1 VKSHPKGLYLLF
13 TTEMAERFSYY
24 GMRALFT
31 LYMINALCFSVEE
44 AGGIYGTYTALVYL
58 TPLIGGF
65 IADRYW
71 GTRRS
76 ILCGGL
82 VMAVGHFLLFLSA
95 SSLSDMDLAKT
106 LMFCGLGAL
115 IIGNGFF
122 KPNISTM
129 VGSLYPPEDNRKDA
143 AFTIFY
149 MGVNVGATLAPLLCG
164 WLGNV
169 DYRWGYL
176 CACVAMLAGTAVM
189 RLLQNRLLVTP
200 EGQQIGLPKKPT
212 DPSLTLPSMGGDT
225 IRMASP
231 HRGGDTPKGRE
242 GLSPSDR
249 RHILVIFII
258 AFFVIFFW
266 AAYEQAGVSLMVFA
280 ERNTDRNL
288 LGWTMPAEWTQS
300 LPAIFVVV
308 LAPVFAALWETL
320 SAHRIEPPAPVK
332 QAIGLL
338 FLTLGYY
345 VISIGVDGVTGEE
358 KVSILWLVVLYF
370 LHVCGELCLAP
381 IGLSLVNR
389 LSPAHLAS
397 LMMGVWYMS
406 TAASNALAGML
417 SSFYPHDGE
426 VKHFLGYQIASL
438 SDFFMLFVFMSGAA
452 GILMLLA
459 CPKLIKMM
467 K

>member
-1 VKSHPKGLYLLF
+1 MSTTTHPRGLYLLF
-13 TTEMAERFSYY
+13 STEMAERFSYY

-31 LYMINALCFSVEE
+31 LYMINALRFSVEE
-44 AGGIYGTYTALVYL
+44 AAGIYGTYTSLVYL
-58 TPLIGGF
+58 TPLIGGY

-82 VMAVGHFLLFLSA
+82 VMALGHLLLFFSA
-95 SSLSDMDLAKT
+95 SMLSSPDVAKSFMFGGLA
-106 LMFCGLGAL
+106 AL

-129 VGSLYPPEDNRKDA
+129 VGSLYPPADSRKDA

-149 MGVNVGATLAPLLCG
+149 MGVNVGATFAPLVCG
-164 WLGNV
+164 WLGTI

-189 RLLQNRLLVTP
+189 RLLQERLLVTP
-200 EGQQIGLPKKPT
+200 DGRQIGLPPSRSKAECEAAGAATQSRALTRT
-212 DPSLTLPSMGGDT
+212 DY
-225 IRMASP
+225 
-231 HRGGDTPKGRE
+231 
-242 GLSPSDR
+242 
-249 RHILVIFII
+249 RHILAILVI
-258 AFFVIFFW
+258 AFFVVFFW

-280 ERNTDRNL
+280 ERNTERTFM
-288 LGWTMPAEWTQS
+288 GWTMPAEWTQTLS
-300 LPAIFVVV
+300 AVFVVL
-308 LAPVFAALWETL
+308 LAPVFAALWDML
-320 SAHRIEPPAPVK
+320 AAHRLEPAAPVK
-332 QAIGLL
+332 QAVGLL
-338 FLTLGYY
+338 LLALGYY
-345 VISIGVDGVTGEE
+345 VIAVGVDGVTGDT
-358 KVSILWLVVLYF
+358 KVSILWLVALYF

-406 TAASNALAGML
+406 TAASNAIAGLL
-417 SSFYPHDGE
+417 STFYPHDGE
-426 VKHFLGYQIASL
+426 VKYFLGYQVATL
-438 SDFFMLFVFMSGAA
+438 SDFFMIFVFMGGVA
-452 GILMLLA
+452 GIVMLLA
-459 CPKLIKMM
+459 CPLLIRMM

>member
-1 VKSHPKGLYLLF
+1 MAQTHPKGLYLLF
-13 TTEMAERFSYY
+13 STEMAERFSYY

-31 LYMINALCFSVEE
+31 LYMINALRLSVED
-44 AGGIYGTYTALVYL
+44 AAGIYGIYTALVYV
-58 TPLIGGF
+58 TPLIGGL

-82 VMAVGHFLLFLSA
+82 VMALGHFLLFLSA
-95 SSLSDMDLAKT
+95 SSLSDVETAKA
-106 LMFCGLGAL
+106 LMFCGLAAL
-115 IIGNGFF
+115 VVGNGFF

-129 VGSLYPPEDNRKDA
+129 VGSLYPPEDSRKDA

-164 WLGNV
+164 WLGNI

-176 CACVAMLAGTAVM
+176 CACLAMLAGTAVM
-189 RLLQNRLLVTP
+189 RLLQRRLLVSP
-200 EGQQIGLPKKPT
+200 QGEQIGLPPT
-212 DPSLTLPSMGGDT
+212 APTKSH
-225 IRMASP
+225 AA
-231 HRGGDTPKGRE
+231 
-242 GLSPSDR
+242 
-249 RHILVIFII
+249 RHKLDATDLRHMLVIFVI

-280 ERNTDRNL
+280 ERNIDRTF

-320 SAHRIEPPAPVK
+320 AAHHVEPSAPVK

-338 FLTLGYY
+338 FLAQGYY
-345 VISIGVDGVTGEE
+345 VISVGVDGVTASD
-358 KVSILWLVVLYF
+358 KISILWLVLLYL

-381 IGLSLVNR
+381 IGLSLVSR
-389 LSPAHLAS
+389 LAPVGLAS
-397 LMMGVWYMS
+397 VMMGFWYMS
-406 TAASNALAGML
+406 TAVSNALAGML
-417 SSFYPHDGE
+417 SSLYPHDGE
-426 VKHFLGYQIASL
+426 VKYFLGFEIASL
-438 SDFFMLFVFMSGAA
+438 SDFFLIFVFMSGIA
-452 GILMLLA
+452 GIVMLLVS
-459 CPKLIKMM
+459 PRIVKMM

>member
-1 VKSHPKGLYLLF
+1 MARHPKGLYLLF

-31 LYMINALCFSVEE
+31 LYMINALCLSVEE
-44 AGGIYGTYTALVYL
+44 AAGIYGTYTALVYV
-58 TPLIGGF
+58 TPLIGGY

-82 VMAVGHFLLFLSA
+82 IMALGHFLLFLSA
-95 SSLSDMDLAKT
+95 SMLSDLDMAKT
-106 LMFCGLGAL
+106 LMFCGLAAL
-115 IIGNGFF
+115 IIGNGAF

-129 VGSLYPPEDNRKDA
+129 VGSLYPPEDSRKDA

-176 CACVAMLAGTAVM
+176 CACLAMLGGTAIM
-189 RLLQNRLLVTP
+189 RLLQHRLLVTP
-200 EGQQIGLPKKPT
+200 EGKQIGLP
-212 DPSLTLPSMGGDT
+212 PSASVSSVSSVSPASHKLT
-225 IRMASP
+225 AA
-231 HRGGDTPKGRE
+231 
-242 GLSPSDR
+242 DR
-249 RHILVIFII
+249 RHILVILLI

-288 LGWTMPAEWTQS
+288 FGWIMPAEWTQS

-320 SAHRIEPPAPVK
+320 AAHRIEPAAPVK

-338 FLTLGYY
+338 FLALGYY
-345 VISIGVDGVTGEE
+345 VISLGVDGVTGAE

-406 TAASNALAGML
+406 TAASNALAGVL

-426 VKHFLGYQIASL
+426 VKQFLGYQIATL

>member
-1 VKSHPKGLYLLF
+1 
-13 TTEMAERFSYY
+13 MAERFSYY

-31 LYMINALCFSVEE
+31 LYMINALCLSVEE

-65 IADRYW
+65 IADCYW

-82 VMAVGHFLLFLSA
+82 VMAVGHFLLFISA
-95 SSLSDMDLAKT
+95 SSLSDIELAKT

-189 RLLQNRLLVTP
+189 RFLQNRLLVTP
-200 EGQQIGLPKKPT
+200 DGQQIGLPPQKVSHQVSRVSSVHDEKK
-212 DPSLTLPSMGGDT
+212 
-225 IRMASP
+225 
-231 HRGGDTPKGRE
+231 
-242 GLSPSDR
+242 LSPSDR

-288 LGWTMPAEWTQS
+288 FGWTMPAEWTQS
-300 LPAIFVVV
+300 LPAIFVVM

-320 SAHRIEPPAPVK
+320 STHRIEPPAPVK
-332 QAIGLL
+332 QTIGLL
-338 FLTLGYY
+338 FLALGYY

-358 KVSILWLVVLYF
+358 KVSILWLVALYF

-426 VKHFLGYQIASL
+426 VKHFLGYQIATL

-459 CPKLIKMM
+459 CPKLSKMM

>member
-1 VKSHPKGLYLLF
+1 
-13 TTEMAERFSYY
+13 MA
-24 GMRALFT
+24 L
-31 LYMINALCFSVEE
+31 
-44 AGGIYGTYTALVYL
+44 
-58 TPLIGGF
+58 
-65 IADRYW
+65 
-71 GTRRS
+71 
-76 ILCGGL
+76 
-82 VMAVGHFLLFLSA
+82 GHFLLFLSA
-95 SSLSDMDLAKT
+95 SMLTNLDTAKT
-106 LMFCGLGAL
+106 LMFCGLAAL
-115 IIGNGFF
+115 IIGNGAF

-129 VGSLYPPEDNRKDA
+129 VGSLYPPEDSRKDA

-176 CACVAMLAGTAVM
+176 CACIAMLSGTAVM
-189 RLLQNRLLVTP
+189 RLLQHRLLVSP
-200 EGQQIGLPKKPT
+200 EGKQIGLP
-212 DPSLTLPSMGGDT
+212 PSSSVPSVSSVSSVPHKLTAD
-225 IRMASP
+225 
-231 HRGGDTPKGRE
+231 
-242 GLSPSDR
+242 DR
-249 RHILVIFII
+249 RHILVILLI

-288 LGWTMPAEWTQS
+288 FGWTMPAEWTQS

-320 SAHRIEPPAPVK
+320 AVHRIEPAAPVK

-338 FLTLGYY
+338 FLALGYY
-345 VISIGVDGVTGEE
+345 VISLGVDGVTGEE
-358 KVSILWLVVLYF
+358 KVSILWLVALYF

-406 TAASNALAGML
+406 TAASNALAGVL

-426 VKHFLGYQIASL
+426 VKQFLGYQIATL
-438 SDFFMLFVFMSGAA
+438 SDFFLLFVFMSGAA
-452 GILMLLA
+452 GILMLIA